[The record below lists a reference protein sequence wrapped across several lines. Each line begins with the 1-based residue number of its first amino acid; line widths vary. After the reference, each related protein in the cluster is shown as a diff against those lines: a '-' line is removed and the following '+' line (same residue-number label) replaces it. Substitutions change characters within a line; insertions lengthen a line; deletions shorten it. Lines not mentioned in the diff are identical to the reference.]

1 MTDNDRGMGAA
12 YRDSGWL
19 AASMGMRYVPESFQV
34 AEEPESLQITMEY
47 EAKYPEVFRCTVTY
61 RMAADGKLEM
71 MIAYPGIRCEEYLP
85 LFGIDFK
92 MKKELRS
99 FSYYGYGP
107 EENYADRMCGARL
120 GVFYTSADKNLS
132 QYLIPQECGN
142 REGVRWLKL
151 LNQEG
156 EGLRFCAEGAP
167 FAASVLPY
175 SAYELENALHADEL
189 PVSRYTWVRL
199 MAAQTG
205 VGGDDSWGA
214 PVHEEYRIPASK
226 PLKLHFSV
234 APVRA

>member
-1 MTDNDRGMGAA
+1 MGAA

-92 MKKELRS
+92 MKKNSGS

-107 EENYADRMCGARL
+107 RKTMQTG
-120 GVFYTSADKNLS
+120 
-132 QYLIPQECGN
+132 
-142 REGVRWLKL
+142 
-151 LNQEG
+151 
-156 EGLRFCAEGAP
+156 CAEQG
-167 FAASVLPY
+167 
-175 SAYELENALHADEL
+175 LEYFTPQLTKICH
-189 PVSRYTWVRL
+189 S
-199 MAAQTG
+199 
-205 VGGDDSWGA
+205 
-214 PVHEEYRIPASK
+214 I
-226 PLKLHFSV
+226 
-234 APVRA
+234 